1 MAVRLVWLAI
11 QLTRKAAN
19 GRTKRCA
26 RPTHNLCGY
35 RHTQRFFVS
44 DNKVVPFRRRPPS
57 QAELEAYQRMTRH
70 WSPTLRQMMFP
81 EYFKREEQAG
91 PGSPRR

>member
-1 MAVRLVWLAI
+1 LHA
-11 QLTRKAAN
+11 
-19 GRTKRCA
+19 
-26 RPTHNLCGY
+26 
-35 RHTQRFFVS
+35 QRFFVS

-81 EYFKREEQAG
+81 EYFKREEQ
-91 PGSPRR
+91 SEPRPARR